1 MMSLDS
7 SSFSASVSSTMISA
21 SFKSKSLYVDD
32 EIGGGGGG
40 GGNCDDIE
48 FDVDIAL
55 ANIDAIEKAM
65 IVTHLDW
72 TGFSSKQGER
82 IKNVI

>member
-1 MMSLDS
+1 MMSLDSSSS
-7 SSFSASVSSTMISA
+7 SSFSASVSSTMMSA
-21 SFKSKSLYVDD
+21 SFNSKTLFVDD
-32 EIGGGGGG
+32 KTGGGG

-65 IVTHLDW
+65 IVIHLDW
-72 TGFSSKQGER
+72 TGFSSKQKGER
-82 IKNVI
+82 E